1 MISLEPKPETVSVAD
16 RVQPLAFGTPI
27 IATYFIGDTVAF
39 VAAEAKAML
48 VAPGGAERHIE
59 LHAGGILCAAGD
71 GKRLVTGGDDGKVV
85 ALDASGEPKTLATD
99 AKRRWVDSV
108 ALHADG
114 TLAWSAGKTATV
126 ETPKGA
132 KVLDVPSTVGGLAFL
147 PKGFRLAVAHYNG
160 VSLWFPNMT
169 GTPEFHEW
177 KGSHLAVTS
186 SPDARFLV
194 TSMHESA
201 LHGWR
206 LVDGKDM
213 RMTGYPARVKSMSWS
228 GDGKW
233 LATSGADTV
242 IMWPFQS
249 KEGPMGKE
257 PRMIGQMKSL
267 VTAVACHPRDP
278 ILAAGYADGTVL
290 MVRFDDGAE
299 IVVRRAT
306 GNAVSALAWGGRGAV
321 LALADEAGEGGLL
334 TL

>member
-1 MISLEPKPETVSVAD
+1 MISLEPKPDIVSVSD
-16 RVQPLAFGTPI
+16 RVQALAFGAPI
-27 IATYFIGDTVAF
+27 VAAHFVGDAAAF
-39 VAAEAKAML
+39 VAAEEKAVL
-48 VAPGGAERHIE
+48 VALGGAERRVD
-59 LHAGGILCAAGD
+59 LHAGGILCATGD

-99 AKRRWVDSV
+99 PKRRWIDNV
-108 ALHADG
+108 ALHTDG

-132 KVLDVPSTVGGLAFL
+132 KVLDAPSTVGGLAFL
-147 PKGFRLAVAHYNG
+147 PKGFRLAIAHYNG

-213 RMTGYPARVKSMSWS
+213 RMTGYPVRVKSLSWS

-242 IMWPFQS
+242 IMWPFQT
-249 KEGPMGKE
+249 KDGPMGKE
-257 PRMIGQMKSL
+257 PRMIGRMKSL

-278 ILAAGYADGTVL
+278 VLAAGYADGTVL
-290 MVRFDDGAE
+290 MVRFEDGAE
-299 IVVRRAT
+299 IVVRHAT
-306 GNAVSALAWGGRGAV
+306 GNPISALAWRPHGEM